1 MIVKTK
7 RYELPKKTY
16 IKIGLINLLKKQWW
30 IFIIPVVIACMAF
43 IWPKYALWFIIT
55 PLVLLALYILFWAI
69 QFTGVTQ
76 LEQNQIMF
84 QKLSYEI
91 DSRQVLIKLN
101 AKQGSPLQWN
111 QIKSANMG
119 KDHFLF
125 ILSKAQFIYLP
136 FKSFNSEHDIKF
148 TEAILKRKGY
158 IKQ

>member
-7 RYELPKKTY
+7 KYELPKKTY
-16 IKIGLINLLKKQWW
+16 IQVALQNILQKQWW
-30 IFIIPVVIACMAF
+30 VFPIPFAIAALAF
-43 IWPKYALWFIIT
+43 FWPDYKWWFIIT
-55 PLVLLALYILFWAI
+55 PFILLGLYILFWAI

-91 DSRQVLIKLN
+91 DSRQILIKLN

-111 QIKSANMG
+111 QIKSAKKA

-125 ILSKAQFIYLP
+125 IVSKAQFIYLP
-136 FKSFNSEHDIKF
+136 FKSFNSENEIKF
-148 TEAILKRKGY
+148 TESILKRKGY
-158 IKQ
+158 LK